1 MRTFAVRIVKF
12 ARTCL
17 AIALDESD
25 ETSMWLAVI
34 EESALSERDELKWLI
49 GESGELRAIHFA
61 SVSTARLNLQG
72 PQLVILTTT
81 AVISSF
87 AWVSPRKSCT
97 APKTAFTISRAPR
110 CRVSLTTLNS
120 RSTPNSDPV

>member
-49 GESGELRAIHFA
+49 GESGELRN
-61 SVSTARLNLQG
+61 SL
-72 PQLVILTTT
+72 
-81 AVISSF
+81 
-87 AWVSPRKSCT
+87 
-97 APKTAFTISRAPR
+97 
-110 CRVSLTTLNS
+110 RV
-120 RSTPNSDPV
+120 R